1 MAEKNPKVEAFLKD
15 KHLEDSLKEAHVT
28 LAHKRSHGV
37 TAVAGYGLFLN
48 RQVPMDLTALLVSDK
63 MAALEACPGAVDG
76 ERITSKNQWPHVTLW
91 TAAGVAP
98 KEANKLPE
106 LISEGKATR
115 IEINPPITISGTL
128 EFF

>member
-1 MAEKNPKVEAFLKD
+1 MAEKNPEVEAFLEG
-15 KHLEDSLKEAHVT
+15 KHLENSLTVAHVT

-37 TAVAGYGLFLN
+37 TAVASYGLFLN
-48 RQVPMDLTALLVSDK
+48 RQVPVDLTALFFSDN
-63 MAALEACPGAVDG
+63 MAALEASPGSVDG
-76 ERITSKNQWPHVTLW
+76 ETITSKNPWPHVTLW

-98 KEANKLPE
+98 KEANRLPE

-115 IEINPPITISGTL
+115 IVISPPITISGTL